1 VGACGTA
8 AVISPIKSITDPLN
22 GKIYKYCND
31 DKPGQISMKLYEKLV
46 AIQNGDEPD
55 LHGWV
60 EVVE

>member
-1 VGACGTA
+1 
-8 AVISPIKSITDPLN
+8 
-22 GKIYKYCND
+22 
-31 DKPGQISMKLYEKLV
+31 MKLYEKLI